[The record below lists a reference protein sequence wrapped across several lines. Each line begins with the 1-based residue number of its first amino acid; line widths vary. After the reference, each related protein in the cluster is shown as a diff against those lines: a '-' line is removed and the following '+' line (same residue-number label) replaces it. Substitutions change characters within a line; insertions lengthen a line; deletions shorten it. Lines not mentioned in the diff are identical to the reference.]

1 MRLRRGRDFAE
12 RELVAFVAGSAGSLR
27 GVRDVSTTTCTAGP
41 ASAVP
46 SVKGRAESRRVSIAT
61 RRCGVWSKVCKYQSQ
76 RGRSGKWFT
85 LVRSHEGVL
94 RGLPVIRVNRGDM
107 TQRGVPQDE

>member
-46 SVKGRAESRRVSIAT
+46 SVKVAEKPTGVDRDARMRRLVQ
-61 RRCGVWSKVCKYQSQ
+61 GVQI
-76 RGRSGKWFT
+76 
-85 LVRSHEGVL
+85 
-94 RGLPVIRVNRGDM
+94 PVAARQIR
-107 TQRGVPQDE
+107 